1 MTVARRFIAGSGIY
15 QALDGRGKEIVFRS
29 SDQGR
34 KKSLPTESY
43 YTITVLYQFW
53 YAARQN

>member
-15 QALDGRGKEIVFRS
+15 QALDGQGKEIVFRS

-34 KKSLPTESY
+34 KKSLPTE
-43 YTITVLYQFW
+43 
-53 YAARQN
+53 